1 MESIPWV
8 CCASGNVLFLKDGFP
23 QRTLFLQPSL
33 TSLNC
38 HNFFSFPPTLP
49 FVICHW
55 SLLWSILWKSCWEVL
70 RQHFHYSQCCG
81 QELHT
86 LEPTNVPRRAI
97 FDTDALPGCGGVQAD
112 AMKDDL
118 ILKSAERDE
127 EEYKLQMKE
136 KADAQPGL
144 LFNVCNLWILCK
156 YICRYGAMY

>member
-8 CCASGNVLFLKDGFP
+8 RCASGNVLFLKDGFP

-38 HNFFSFPPTLP
+38 HNFSFKPTLP

-81 QELHT
+81 QELHM
-86 LEPTNVPRRAI
+86 LEPTNVPPGHFWRC
-97 FDTDALPGCGGVQAD
+97 DALPGCGGVQAD

-118 ILKSAERDE
+118 ILKSAEGDE
-127 EEYKLQMKE
+127 EENKMQMKE
-136 KADAQPGL
+136 RKEKMNVGTIRTGPGSS
-144 LFNVCNLWILCK
+144 CN
-156 YICRYGAMY
+156 